1 MFKWNKWGP
10 DIVCVTQ
17 IVKDA
22 ACTQAGLPDGRW
34 VPARP
39 LGGGWRFQRIKAAWL
54 VFTGQ
59 ADALT
64 WPGQ

>member
-1 MFKWNKWGP
+1 MKRWPN
-10 DIVCVTQ
+10 ILCVTEV
-17 IVKDA
+17 VKDA
-22 ACTQAGLPDGRW
+22 KTAQAGLPDGRW
-34 VPARP
+34 VPARSR
-39 LGGGWRFQRIKAAWL
+39 GYASVGQRIKAAWL

>member
-1 MFKWNKWGP
+1 MQTP
-10 DIVCVTQ
+10 AIH
-17 IVKDA
+17 DA
-22 ACTQAGLPDGRW
+22 VDLQRHMACTQAGLPDGRW

-39 LGGGWRFQRIKAAWL
+39 LPFYSLTQRWKAAWL
-54 VFTGQ
+54 VFTGK

>member
-1 MFKWNKWGP
+1 M
-10 DIVCVTQ
+10 
-17 IVKDA
+17 IVKKWPNILDVQTVIENA
-22 ACTQAGLPDGRW
+22 KSTQAGLPDGRW

-39 LGGGWRFQRIKAAWL
+39 MPYCSLSERFRAAWM
-54 VFTGQ
+54 VFTGK

>member
-1 MFKWNKWGP
+1 MKYP
-10 DIVCVTQ
+10 SIRDVRDV
-17 IVKDA
+17 VKGA
-22 ACTQAGLPDGRW
+22 SELQAGLPDGRW

-39 LGGGWRFQRIKAAWL
+39 EPFVGGFRRFKAAWL
-54 VFTGQ
+54 VFTGK